1 MSNFKFMENT
11 DEKQELVEGG
21 AVVDDAA
28 QHVEELV
35 EQGQEESL
43 EEPISLPDDDPTMR
57 VLKQFPQ
64 VCTRIAEIMKEH
76 AESLAMDLLQ
86 KGMNYDEAVAN
97 ADKEGYLRGKN
108 EKIELISNHRMPQLD
123 SEPGGDS
130 EEASQCLFPR
140 YGKRSVWGD

>member
-1 MSNFKFMENT
+1 MENT

-35 EQGQEESL
+35 EQGQEDHI
-43 EEPISLPDDDPTMR
+43 EELLPLPDDDPTMR

-64 VCTRIAEIMKEH
+64 VCARIAEIMKEH

-86 KGMNYDEAVAN
+86 KGVSYDEAVAN

-108 EKIELISNHRMPQLD
+108 EKIELITKHRMPQLD
-123 SEPGGDS
+123 NEPGDDLG
-130 EEASQCLFPR
+130 ETSQCPFPR
-140 YGKRSVWGD
+140 YGKRSVWDS